1 MIVDCYTHTWESPDQ
16 LGRCVPARGWSA
28 ANPPLIGGA
37 AGASLARHHAATEPV
52 DITIVMGFKSRWLDA
67 EVSNDHVAAY
77 VRQHPG
83 ELIGFAGIDPSDPS
97 EAISELTRAREQLA
111 MSGIAVA
118 PAAQDFHPSDSQAMQ
133 VYAEAAKAGMPI
145 VFHTGVHLAT
155 TSKLEYAR
163 PVLLDEVARE
173 LPDLKMV
180 IAHMGYPWVR
190 ETVLLLAKH
199 KNVFAE
205 ISWLTHDPWE
215 AYQALRGASQF
226 GVIDKLLLGSG
237 FPSATASQCIEELY
251 SINHLVHGT
260 NLPTIPREQLRGIVE
275 RDSLAL
281 LGIASP
287 ISKVG
292 LPTGEVDTAAGES
305 GMASSRVG
313 SPTDRVGLPT
323 GETPT
328 EPDSPSVAEVPTE
341 Y

>member
-28 ANPPLIGGA
+28 VNPPLVGGA

-52 DITIVMGFKSRWLDA
+52 DITLVLGFKSRWLDA

-97 EAISELTRAREQLA
+97 EAIVELTRAREQLS
-111 MSGIAVA
+111 MPGIAVA

-133 VYAEAAKAGMPI
+133 VYAEAANAGMPI
-145 VFHTGVHLAT
+145 VFHTGMHIAT

-260 NLPTIPREQLRGIVE
+260 NLPAIPREQLRGIVE

-287 ISKVG
+287 NSGVG
-292 LPTGEVDTAAGES
+292 TATGES
-305 GMASSRVG
+305 GMASSEVN
-313 SPTDRVGLPT
+313 SPDMEVGLPI
-323 GETPT
+323 GNTPT
-328 EPDSPSVAEVPTE
+328 EPDSPSVAEVPSGP
-341 Y
+341 